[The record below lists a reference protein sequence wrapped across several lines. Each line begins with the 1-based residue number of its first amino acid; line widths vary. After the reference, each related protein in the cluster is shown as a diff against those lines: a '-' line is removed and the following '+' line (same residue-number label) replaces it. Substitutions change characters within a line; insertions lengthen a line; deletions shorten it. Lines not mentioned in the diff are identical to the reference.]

1 MTPKSIIILGAATVI
16 AVGAAAVSL
25 NANQAGSGVAVSGP
39 VFPGLIEQVNSVAK
53 VEIEHRG
60 KTLTMVRAGK
70 DGWTMVESDGYPV
83 SAKVAEKVVVQLA
96 DLNLYE
102 LKTKKPELY
111 SRLHVEEPKGEEAQ
125 ARQIKMFDADGKT
138 VVDLVA
144 GRKRY
149 NLVGTRKEGVYIR
162 KPGNAQTWLAAG
174 ELDVEVNPGDWLVS
188 KIVDIAEENVA
199 KVTVR
204 HPDGEQIVVSK
215 PDPKARNFT
224 LHGIPMGKQLQYD
237 TDPNNIAAVLDQ
249 LNLDDARKAGFV
261 TFAEDKTI
269 RSLFEMRDGMKLEIA
284 MVAKGEEQWA
294 SIKATAME
302 TAKPETAKLAED
314 INKRVAGWV
323 YALPSFKSTRL
334 KRRMADMLKDK
345 KPAS

>member
-25 NANQAGSGVAVSGP
+25 NANQAGTGVEVSGP
-39 VFPGLIEQVNSVAK
+39 VFPGLIEQVNTIAK
-53 VEIEHRG
+53 VVIEHRG
-60 KTLTMVRAGK
+60 QTLTMVRAGK
-70 DGWTMVESDGYPV
+70 DGWTMAESDSYPV

-96 DLNLYE
+96 DLNFYE

-111 SRLHVEEPKGEEAQ
+111 SRLHVEDLGAKDSQ
-125 ARQIKMFDADGKT
+125 ARQIKLFDAGGKAAA
-138 VVDLVA
+138 DLMA

-174 ELDVEVNPGDWLVS
+174 ELDVEIKPGDWLVS
-188 KIVDIAEENVA
+188 KIVDIAEEKVA
-199 KVTVR
+199 KVTIR
-204 HPDGEQIVVSK
+204 HPDGEKIAISK
-215 PDPKARNFT
+215 PDPKVRNFT
-224 LHGIPMGKQLQYD
+224 LHGIPMGKQLKYD
-237 TDPNNIAAVLDQ
+237 TDPNNVAAVLDQ

-261 TFAEDKTI
+261 TFDADKTI
-269 RSLFEMRDGMKLEIA
+269 NSLFETRDGLTLEIA

-294 SIKATAME
+294 SFKASTME
-302 TAKPETAKLAED
+302 GAKPGAVKLADE
-314 INKRVAGWV
+314 INKRVTGWV

-334 KRRMADMLKDK
+334 KRRMADMLKDN